1 MVVEL
6 YEDSIEV
13 NAPVAFCYQRW
24 RDFSALPTIFH
35 NVRAIHPL
43 GEGVWRWE
51 LFDAVK
57 DTNNWDLLLVDDI
70 PNRLISWKTL
80 AGPELDMKTE
90 INFQPINPVR
100 TRLVVTM
107 CTTMENT
114 LTGKIMNELFGIGS
128 PTIGLNLSEFR
139 QATETIWGLETQKAN
154 YQ

>member
-24 RDFSALPTIFH
+24 RNFSALPTIFH

-57 DTNNWDLLLVDDI
+57 DTSNWDLLLVDDI
-70 PNRLISWKTL
+70 QNRLISWESL
-80 AGPELDMKTE
+80 VGPGLDMKTE
-90 INFQPINPVR
+90 IGFQAINPAR

-107 CTTMENT
+107 CTTMDDT

-139 QATETIWGLETQKAN
+139 QATEEIWALEKEKEK